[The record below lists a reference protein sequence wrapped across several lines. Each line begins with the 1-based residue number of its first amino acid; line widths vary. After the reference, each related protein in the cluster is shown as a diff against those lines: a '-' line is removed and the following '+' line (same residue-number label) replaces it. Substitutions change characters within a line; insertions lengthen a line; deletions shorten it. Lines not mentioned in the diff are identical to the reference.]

1 MALVVKKTDRL
12 SHLQSV
18 LVLDDKTI
26 RGLFENS
33 FEHMNYWLT
42 IIIKVL
48 IQGLP
53 CKEYTGQVGSKKNQ
67 KFVVVQKLY
76 DNFGLDEL
84 EKRIIWKYNTLTEI

>member
-53 CKEYTGQVGSKKNQ
+53 YKEYTGQVGSKKNQ